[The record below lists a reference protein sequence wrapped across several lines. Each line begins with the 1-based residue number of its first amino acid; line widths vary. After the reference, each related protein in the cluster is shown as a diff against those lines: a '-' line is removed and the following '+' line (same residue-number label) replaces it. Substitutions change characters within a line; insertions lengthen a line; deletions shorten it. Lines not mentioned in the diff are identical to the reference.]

1 MKRILAMAGLL
12 LAGCGGASP
21 PAGEPVAG
29 DARAGLPPIDAVA
42 AHIEPSALTA
52 AGLAAEA
59 EGASALI
66 VLRNDHVVL
75 ERYWDD
81 AGASTPIAAGAW
93 QGVLDDLLLGA
104 LREDRRPV
112 EEGRAYSRA
121 EIAGLAGNSYAAYLD
136 RRLWRPLGA
145 GEARLGEELHAAIGD
160 WIRIGALLG
169 EGGVYQG
176 EQLVPP
182 GWTAALLAR
191 RAPAPGDATYATRGV
206 HRLAGSTGND
216 FWIVPSLR
224 LVILRTGAKSP
235 ARAGAAGSTIP
246 DLVIRGLTD
255 RPRPQA
261 EGAVTPS
268 DVVPSH

>member
-1 MKRILAMAGLL
+1 MAVLL

-21 PAGEPVAG
+21 PFGERVAG
-29 DARAGLPPIDAVA
+29 DPRAGLPPIEAAA
-42 AHIEPSALTA
+42 AHIEPSALVA
-52 AGLAAEA
+52 AELAAEA

-75 ERYWDD
+75 ERYWGD

-112 EEGRAYSRA
+112 EEGRVYSHD
-121 EIAGLAGNSYAAYLD
+121 EITRLAGSPYAAYLD

-160 WIRIGALLG
+160 WTRIGAMLVLD
-169 EGGVYQG
+169 GVYQG

-182 GWTAALLAR
+182 GWTATLLDR

-206 HRLAGSTGND
+206 HRLAGSAGND
-216 FWIVPSLR
+216 FWIVPALR
-224 LVILRTGAKSP
+224 LVILRTGAKSAAP
-235 ARAGAAGSTIP
+235 PGAAGSTIP

>member
-1 MKRILAMAGLL
+1 MRKKLAMAVLL
-12 LAGCGGASP
+12 LAGCGGTSP
-21 PAGEPVAG
+21 PSGDPVAG
-29 DARAGLPPIDAVA
+29 DPRPGLPPIDGA
-42 AHIEPSALTA
+42 AAQIEPSALTA
-52 AGLAAEA
+52 AALAAEA

-75 ERYWDD
+75 ERYWGDTQ
-81 AGASTPIAAGAW
+81 ASTPIAAGAW

-112 EEGRAYSRA
+112 EAGRTYSRE
-121 EIAGLAGNSYAAYLD
+121 EIARLAESPYVAYLD
-136 RRLWRPLGA
+136 RRLWRPIGA
-145 GEARLGEELHAAIGD
+145 GEARLGEALHAAIGD
-160 WIRIGALLG
+160 WARIGALLV
-169 EGGVYQG
+169 EDGVYQG

-182 GWTAALLAR
+182 GWTGALLAR

-206 HRLAGSTGND
+206 HRLAGSAGND
-216 FWIVPSLR
+216 LWIVPSVR
-224 LVILRTGAKSP
+224 LVILRTGAKFP
-235 ARAGAAGSTIP
+235 APSGAAGSTIP